1 MLHEVLLALS
11 GHPSPLFPT
20 TGSPARNSDAFVDRD
35 FPLLSSSEAALLA
48 TVGRLATLHR
58 QIRQHTARIVSQ
70 HPSTIC
76 RAVAASL
83 LHTRLARFR
92 DKILNVEKQILTK
105 DAAIVGAYNIVP
117 LSAVVGEFD
126 EWTRRME
133 WYWSLACFIQPL
145 EQPTSRA
152 AAKVRQA
159 TGAEVID
166 HLRSELQTGFPDIEV
181 AATELSCVAEK
192 AWLKQLSVWLLYGLL
207 PSHGAEDFF
216 VMVQESPG
224 GPPSYVLRR
233 DLLPKFVSQQTGNSL
248 LFVGQSL
255 HQVKQHTAQGSTA
268 IQSTHGTED
277 AALLSSHLQSL
288 STLSFPLIPAAFST
302 TISTIRSSL
311 SQKVLQRL
319 LPPEEIK
326 LVLSTFRQIF
336 LLDRGEFAVFLIS
349 EAQQRLDAR
358 RAEHGRFL
366 QEPPGRDLRGVTMKE
381 GEVNESLSRTWKALT
396 TLQTDDLEDEILEFA
411 RESMR
416 LEIEKGRPAPRPTTS
431 DGSALDAAQLSSTA
445 FNDLL
450 FPVSTSLTMHIRSPL
465 DLFITRTDMERYSVL
480 NAYLLGLRRA
490 HMHLSSLWR
499 ESSSR
504 REAPNS
510 TRLDTNAKQLAR
522 ARSVSQRKVWA
533 TCSAAVFLLS
543 ETTAYFEGELIT
555 RSWDTFYSWATARDH
570 DPETLGRAHR
580 AFLAALSY
588 VILLT
593 DAAYTHSLR
602 DLLTHVD
609 ALVALFGR
617 LQRLQQ
623 TTTLGISTP
632 DFLDDEE
639 AEVARELDRSRKRV
653 DTALKD
659 VVARLRQLDHERLGA
674 ARYLQIDA
682 QDTGFEVWRGGG
694 VDRLLMKLDFGRM
707 AGGDEYSG

>member
-11 GHPSPLFPT
+11 GHPSPLFPAT
-20 TGSPARNSDAFVDRD
+20 APPGRSSDAFVDKD

-48 TVGRLATLHR
+48 TVGKLASLHR
-58 QIRQHTARIVSQ
+58 QIRDHANRIVSQ

-83 LHTRLARFR
+83 LQVHLARFR
-92 DKILNVEKQILTK
+92 EKILDVERQILTK

-117 LSAVVGEFD
+117 LSAVVGAFD
-126 EWTRRME
+126 EWNRRMD

-145 EQPTSRA
+145 DTIKSD
-152 AAKVRQA
+152 QA
-159 TGAEVID
+159 TGAGLID
-166 HLRSELQTGFPDIEV
+166 HLRSELQTGFPDIGT
-181 AATELSCVAEK
+181 AATELSCVADK
-192 AWLKQLSVWLLYGLL
+192 AWLKQVSVWLLYGLL
-207 PSHGAEDFF
+207 PSQGVEDFF
-216 VMVQESPG
+216 VSVQESAE
-224 GPPSYVLRR
+224 GPPSYALRR
-233 DLLPKFVSQQTGNSL
+233 ELLPKLVSQQTGSSL
-248 LFVGQSL
+248 LFIGKSL
-255 HQVKQHTAQGSTA
+255 HQVKQHTQGSSA
-268 IQSTHGTED
+268 SQILHGSED
-277 AALLSSHLQSL
+277 AALLNAHIQLLSS
-288 STLSFPLIPAAFST
+288 LSFPLISAAFST
-302 TISTIRSSL
+302 TISSIRSSL

-319 LPPEEIK
+319 LPPDEIK
-326 LVLSTFRQIF
+326 LVLSVFRQIL

-349 EAQQRLDAR
+349 EAAERLDAR
-358 RAEHGRFL
+358 RVEHGRYL
-366 QEPPGRDLRGVTMKE
+366 QEPSSRDLRGVMMKE

-396 TLQTDDLEDEILEFA
+396 SLQTEDLEDDVLEFA
-411 RESMR
+411 RENMR
-416 LEIEKGRPAPRPTTS
+416 LEIDTRRAATRPSTS
-431 DGSALDAAQLSSTA
+431 DGTALDAANLSSTT

-450 FPVSTSLTMHIRSPL
+450 FPVTTILTMQICSPL
-465 DLFITRTDMERYSVL
+465 DLFVSRADMDRYSAL
-480 NAYLLGLRRA
+480 NAYLLSLRRA
-490 HMHLSSLWR
+490 HMRLSNLWR
-499 ESSSR
+499 ESGSR
-504 REAPNS
+504 RAAANPARLSAEAK
-510 TRLDTNAKQLAR
+510 RVAH
-522 ARSVSQRKVWA
+522 ARSISQRKVWA

-555 RSWDTFYSWATARDH
+555 SSWDTFYSWATAQHH

-580 AFLAALSY
+580 SFLAALSY

-593 DAAYTHSLR
+593 DTVYTRSLR
-602 DLLTHVD
+602 DLLTHID

-623 TTTLGISTP
+623 TSSLGLGGT

-639 AEVARELDRSRKRV
+639 GEVARELDRSRKRV

-674 ARYLQIDA
+674 ARYLQLDT

-707 AGGDEYSG
+707 TGGEEYID

>member
-11 GHPSPLFPT
+11 GHPSPLFPA
-20 TGSPARNSDAFVDRD
+20 TGPSGRSVDALVDKD

-48 TVGRLATLHR
+48 TVGKLASLHR
-58 QIRQHTARIVSQ
+58 QIRDHASRIVSQ

-76 RAVAASL
+76 RAIAASL
-83 LHTRLARFR
+83 LRTHLARFR
-92 DKILNVEKQILTK
+92 EKILDVERQILTK
-105 DAAIVGAYNIVP
+105 DTAIVGAYNIVP

-126 EWTRRME
+126 DWSRRME
-133 WYWSLACFIQPL
+133 WYWNLACFIQPL
-145 EQPTSRA
+145 DSRDA
-152 AAKVRQA
+152 TKPDQA
-159 TGAEVID
+159 TGAGVID
-166 HLRSELQTGFPDIEV
+166 HLRSELQTGFPDIET
-181 AATELSCVAEK
+181 AATELSCVADK
-192 AWLKQLSVWLLYGLL
+192 AWLKQVSVWLLYGLL

-216 VMVQESPG
+216 VTVQESSE

-233 DLLPKFVSQQTGNSL
+233 ELLPTFVSRQTGSSL
-248 LFVGQSL
+248 LFVGKSL
-255 HQVKQHTAQGSTA
+255 HQVKQHTQASSASQIA
-268 IQSTHGTED
+268 HGNED
-277 AALLSSHLQSL
+277 AALLNAHLQSL
-288 STLSFPLIPAAFST
+288 TSLSFPLIPAAFST
-302 TISTIRSSL
+302 TISSIRSSL

-319 LPPEEIK
+319 LPPDDIK
-326 LVLSTFRQIF
+326 LVLSTFRQIL

-349 EAQQRLDAR
+349 EAQERLDAR
-358 RAEHGRFL
+358 RVEHGRYM
-366 QEPPGRDLRGVTMKE
+366 QEPSGRDLRGVMMKE

-396 TLQTDDLEDEILEFA
+396 SLQTEDLEDDVLDFA
-411 RESMR
+411 RENMR
-416 LEIEKGRPAPRPTTS
+416 LEIDQGRAAARPSTS
-431 DGSALDAAQLSSTA
+431 DGTALDAASLSSTS

-450 FPVSTSLTMHIRSPL
+450 FPVPTSLTMHIRSPL
-465 DLFITRTDMERYSVL
+465 DLFISRADMDRYAAL
-480 NAYLLGLRRA
+480 NAYLLSLRRA
-490 HMHLSSLWR
+490 HMRLSNLWR
-499 ESSSR
+499 ESGSR
-504 REAPNS
+504 RAAANPP
-510 TRLDTNAKQLAR
+510 RLSADAKQLAHS
-522 ARSVSQRKVWA
+522 RSTSQRKVWA

-555 RSWDTFYSWATARDH
+555 SSWDTFYSWATSQHH

-580 AFLAALSY
+580 SFLAALSY

-593 DAAYTHSLR
+593 DAAYTRALR
-602 DLLTHVD
+602 DLLTHID

-623 TTTLGISTP
+623 SSSLGVGGT

-674 ARYLQIDA
+674 ARYLQL
-682 QDTGFEVWRGGG
+682 DTQESGFEVWRGGG

-707 AGGDEYSG
+707 AGGEEYIV